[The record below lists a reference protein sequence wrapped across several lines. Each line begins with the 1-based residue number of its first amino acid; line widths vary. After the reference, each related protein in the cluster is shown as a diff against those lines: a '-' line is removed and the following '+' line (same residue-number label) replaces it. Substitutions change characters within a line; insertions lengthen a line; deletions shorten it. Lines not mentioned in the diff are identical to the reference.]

1 MITFLL
7 ILFNIFI
14 IFQSS
19 QVISVLNK
27 EDKLNDSLYALKLWN
42 ILYLCL
48 SIIGI
53 MINFGLL
60 YFWYGTATGKS
71 ISKADNAAASTID
84 NYSKQIPQFF
94 SGMQNFN
101 QNNPYYQ

>member
-1 MITFLL
+1 MVNKIFSK
-7 ILFNIFI
+7 FNIFI

-27 EDKLNDSLYALKLWN
+27 EDKLNDSLYALKLFN

-60 YFWYGTATGKS
+60 YVWYGTATGKS
-71 ISKADNAAASTID
+71 ISNATASAID
-84 NYSKQIPQFF
+84 NYSNQIPQL
-94 SGMQNFN
+94 MQNFN
-101 QNNPYYQ
+101 QNRPYYQ